1 MTTLMIE
8 IEDDAARLAAEKAR
22 RANLTV
28 SEWIARRIAGRSRV
42 RTTGARDAL
51 GYPAGWFERTT
62 GALAGVEDFCE
73 PGDAP
78 LAPVAPLEI

>member
-8 IEDDAARLAAEKAR
+8 IEDDAARLAAAKAR

-42 RTTGARDAL
+42 RTAGTRDAL
-51 GYPAGWFERTT
+51 GYPTGWFERTT
-62 GALAGVEDFCE
+62 GALVGVEDFCE
-73 PGDAP
+73 PADLSP
-78 LAPVAPLEI
+78 TPVGPLEP